1 MHLEGIF
8 RINLFYKIGS
18 IGNFLGK
25 EGKKSDLIP
34 RRVFQE
40 IEERERER
48 EKLNYIIIIDFTECN
63 ESMRI

>member
-25 EGKKSDLIP
+25 EGKKSNLIP

-40 IEERERER
+40 IEERERE
-48 EKLNYIIIIDFTECN
+48 KLNYIIIIDFAECN

>member
-25 EGKKSDLIP
+25 EGKKSNLIP

-48 EKLNYIIIIDFTECN
+48 EKSLITLL
-63 ESMRI
+63 